1 MKILVLSLN
10 HTTAPVGLRERVA
23 LQGERLTLAI
33 DQLRSAHPMA
43 ETVIVSTCNR
53 TEVYIARPAHD
64 APSFEDVV
72 SIIAGVSG
80 VSRDELSAAALRREG
95 EQAVMHLF
103 RVCSGLESM
112 VLGEPQV
119 LGQVRRAYEHASSR
133 EAVGPVLHKVFQQAL
148 AVAKNV
154 RTQTG
159 IDAGRVSIGS
169 AAVEF
174 ARRIFDT
181 FSDKTIVGVGAGE
194 MAKLSLRH
202 MMALRPA
209 RLWLTNRTHSRAQTL
224 AHRMGLHAPH
234 GGARPFED
242 LDVLLVEAD
251 IVITS
256 TGADHPIIT
265 AQRFR
270 PLIKRRRFRPIFII
284 DIALPRDVEPEVGS
298 LSNVYL
304 YNIDDLQKAIAST
317 HTQRADEVHKCETM
331 LAQAVQAC
339 VAEVQNRDIGRLI
352 RALRTRLHEI
362 AQAETDR
369 TTRKL
374 TTAATP
380 ADVEALLQEH
390 THRLVNKILHLPV
403 SQLDRRN
410 SDAERSGLGFY
421 AAALRRLFDL
431 HETETRMVSEAESP
445 HRGRDETET
454 GNADVT
460 TQPAT
465 PAKPS

>member
-1 MKILVLSLN
+1 MKILTLSLN
-10 HTTAPVGLRERVA
+10 HTTAPVELRERVT
-23 LQGERLTLAI
+23 LQGDRLSLAI
-33 DQLRSAHPMA
+33 DQIRSPHPMA

-53 TEVYIARPAHD
+53 TEFYVARPAHD
-64 APSFEDVV
+64 APTFDDLIKILAE
-72 SIIAGVSG
+72 VSG
-80 VSRDELSAAALRREG
+80 ASRDEISAASLRREG

-119 LGQVRRAYEHASSR
+119 LGQVRRAYEQAAAKQ
-133 EAVGPVLHKVFQQAL
+133 AVGPVLHKVFQQAI

-159 IDAGRVSIGS
+159 IDSGRVSVGS
-169 AAVEF
+169 VAVDF

-181 FSDKTIVGVGAGE
+181 FSDKTVVGIGAGE
-194 MAKLSLRH
+194 MAKLSLKH
-202 MMALRPA
+202 MMGLKPA
-209 RLWLTNRTHSRAQTL
+209 RLWLANRTLSRAQAL

-234 GGARPFED
+234 GGVRPFDD

-256 TGADHPIIT
+256 TGADRPIIT
-265 AQRFR
+265 EHRFR
-270 PLIKRRRFRPIFII
+270 PLVKRRRFRPIFII
-284 DIALPRDVEPEVGS
+284 DIALPRDVEPEVGT

-304 YNIDDLQKAIAST
+304 YNLDDLQKAVAST
-317 HTQRADEVHKCETM
+317 HTQRADEVHKCEAM
-331 LAQAVQAC
+331 LADAVQAC

-352 RALRTRLHEI
+352 RALRVRLHEI

-374 TTAATP
+374 TAADTS
-380 ADVEALLQEH
+380 ADVEALLREH

-410 SDAERSGLGFY
+410 GDAERSGLGFY

-431 HETETRMVSEAESP
+431 HETENRLTS
-445 HRGRDETET
+445 ET
-454 GNADVT
+454 GSQRHDQSQASESQDVT
-460 TQPAT
+460 PPTN
-465 PAKPS
+465 PAKTT